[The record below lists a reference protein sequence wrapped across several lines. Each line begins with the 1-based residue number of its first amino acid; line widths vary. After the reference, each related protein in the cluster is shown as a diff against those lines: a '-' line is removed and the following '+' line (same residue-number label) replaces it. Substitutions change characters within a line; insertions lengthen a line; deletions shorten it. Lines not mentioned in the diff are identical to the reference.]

1 MIDLHTHTNYSD
13 GVYSPEDLIKM
24 AAEHGL
30 RVLAITDHD
39 TIRAYDSDIITFAK
53 KLGIKLVPG
62 IEFST
67 VDELSNEKIHVLGLD
82 IDVKNKELKLV
93 CKKIN
98 QFRRDNLQ
106 SVENKLKQVGIVL
119 RTADL
124 LRLNATITKNHIAKD
139 VIGNP
144 DNRAA
149 FLEKYGD
156 IPMPGRF
163 IEDYL
168 VKGKPAFVNSKDK
181 FYTSQA
187 VEIIQQSGG
196 KAFCAHPSFNV
207 MRGFDFEL
215 MKQLIIRNKFDG
227 IETIN
232 IQYDK
237 NNGDKRF
244 DMVKELTEFANEN
257 NLLISGGSDFHS
269 DDYNL
274 MGNHSALGLKNEDY
288 NITDS
293 QLKKILDYK
302 CN

>member
-13 GVYSPEDLIKM
+13 GVYSPEDLIRM
-24 AAEHGL
+24 ASKSGL
-30 RVLAITDHD
+30 RILAITDHD
-39 TIRAYDSDIITFAK
+39 TVRAYDSDIVTFAK
-53 KLGIKLVPG
+53 GLGVKLVPG

-67 VDELSNEKIHVLGLD
+67 IDELSNEKIHVLGLG
-82 IDVKNKELKLV
+82 IDVGNEELKLV

-98 QFRRDNLQ
+98 QFRRDNLL

-124 LRLNATITKNHIAKD
+124 LQLNATITKSHIAKD
-139 VIGNP
+139 VTSNP
-144 DNRAA
+144 ANRTA

-156 IPMPGRF
+156 IPMSGRF

-168 VKGKPAFVNSKDK
+168 VRGKPAFVGSKEK

-187 VEIIQQSGG
+187 VKIIQQSGG
-196 KAFCAHPSFNV
+196 KAFCAHPSFNI

-237 NNGDKRF
+237 SNDDKRF
-244 DMVKELTEFANEN
+244 DMVKEFANFAN
-257 NLLISGGSDFHS
+257 DSNLLVSGGSDFHN
-269 DDYNL
+269 DDISL
-274 MGNHSALGLKNEDY
+274 VGNHSALGLKNEDY
-288 NITDS
+288 KITDS
-293 QLKKILDYK
+293 QLKEILS
-302 CN
+302 